1 MPVGEMLRRMSSREL
16 SEWMAYWQLQ
26 AGATTAPSVPVDDDP
41 QALSEKIKKTLFKE
55 T

>member
-16 SEWMAYWQLQ
+16 SEWVAYWQLQ
-26 AGATTAPSVPVDDDP
+26 AGPPVASTAPAEDDP
-41 QALSEKIKKTLFKE
+41 QALSAQIKKTLFKE